1 MIKAAFF
8 DIDGTLVSFK
18 THKVPASTV
27 RALHHL
33 RSQGILT
40 FIATGRHILT
50 VNNLGNLKFDG
61 YMTLNGSYCFI
72 DLKVIYKHSISPAD
86 ISMLVNYLQE
96 KANFPCIFVH
106 ENALYMNYTN
116 EQTTKAFQLLNFP
129 QPPILPLTE
138 AAQGEIFQ
146 LIAFFTPSQEMEIM
160 PQLAHC
166 QSTRWT
172 SLFSDIIPLGSNK
185 QIGMQKIIE
194 HYGFSREE
202 VIAFGDGGND
212 IPMLQ
217 YAGISVAMGNAKD
230 PVKQSADYVTASVDE
245 DGIYKALTHLDI
257 ISAHPF

>member
-18 THKVPASTV
+18 THEVPASTV
-27 RALHHL
+27 RALDQL

-72 DLKVIYKHSISPAD
+72 DLKVIYKHSIPSAD

-106 ENALYMNYTN
+106 ENALYMNYIN

-160 PQLAHC
+160 PQLPHC

-185 QIGMQKIIE
+185 QIGMQNNRTLWILPGRSYRFWRRRQRYSYATIC
-194 HYGFSREE
+194 RNQR
-202 VIAFGDGGND
+202 GDGECQRPGKT
-212 IPMLQ
+212 
-217 YAGISVAMGNAKD
+217 ISGLRN
-230 PVKQSADYVTASVDE
+230 
-245 DGIYKALTHLDI
+245 G
-257 ISAHPF
+257 FCR